1 MPMSEDELRE
11 WEDHRDLE
19 KEIRDGIEEFLKNG
33 PARVTQVFREAKE
46 ES

>member
-1 MPMSEDELRE
+1 MPMSEEEL
-11 WEDHRDLE
+11 RDLE
-19 KEIRDGIEEFLKNG
+19 KEICDGVEEFLKNG